1 MNQPAH
7 ADGEPDHSPKRCRTD
22 GSANGA
28 SSTSVMPAVISQNA
42 GLGPSAIDA
51 PNDDNANART
61 GAPSTT
67 AAKKGANDSDDNPAA
82 Q

>member
-1 MNQPAH
+1 
-7 ADGEPDHSPKRCRTD
+7 
-22 GSANGA
+22 
-28 SSTSVMPAVISQNA
+28 MPAVISQNA